1 MRHFFRRE
9 NSRFLTKTSDLFMK
23 WRKFQEI
30 SSQKFTVNFSASIIL
45 FDTICKFS
53 DKTNRKTE
61 NQKNRPP

>member
-1 MRHFFRRE
+1 
-9 NSRFLTKTSDLFMK
+9 MK

-30 SSQKFTVNFSASIIL
+30 SSQKFTVKFTVNFSASIIL